1 MSQKRC
7 CENKPEILAPA
18 GDWTTLTAAL
28 DAGCDAVY
36 FGITGMNM
44 RAGAGNFS
52 AAAMPRLVR
61 RCRAAGARAYLA
73 LNTIVREQEIARATG
88 LVARAAAAGVD
99 AVICWDFAVI
109 QAAHEAGL
117 PVHVSTQMSLANSA
131 AISVLARHCH
141 VRRLVLAR
149 ECTLADI
156 RTIRRRLLQS
166 GATVQL
172 EAFAHGA
179 LCVSLSGRCFLSQ
192 FCYGKSANQGA
203 CLQPCRREYYISATD
218 EDLSFRLGPSYLL
231 SPRDLCTLPFIE
243 QLLDAGIAA
252 LKIEGRNRSPEYV
265 AAVTRAYRQAVDA
278 WCAGDRGR
286 HFTRSFAAL
295 KTELMA
301 TLQRVYN
308 RGFSPGFY
316 LGRPLDD
323 WTAASGSNATMR
335 KHYCGRVL
343 KYFRKAG
350 VAEIRVESTGFK
362 TGDEL
367 LIQGPATGSL
377 TQQADSIEIDHCK
390 IRHARKGSLV
400 ALKTGQPVRKNDKVY
415 VVKPA
420 GASSESGHHQAPAA
434 SFDRQTPL

>member
-1 MSQKRC
+1 MTRKPR
-7 CENKPEILAPA
+7 CENRPEILAPA
-18 GDWTTLTAAL
+18 GDWTTLAAAL

-61 RCRAAGARAYLA
+61 RCRAAGVRAYLA
-73 LNTIVREQEIARATG
+73 LNTIICEREIDRATR
-88 LVARAAAAGVD
+88 LVHQAVAAGVD

-109 QAAHEAGL
+109 QAAGQAGL

-131 AISVLARHCH
+131 AICFLARHCD

-149 ECTLADI
+149 ECTLDDI
-156 RTIRRRLLQS
+156 RTIRRRLRRA
-166 GATVQL
+166 GVAVQL

-179 LCVSLSGRCFLSQ
+179 MCVSISGRCFLSQ
-192 FCYGKSANQGA
+192 FRYNKSANQGE
-203 CLQPCRREYYISATD
+203 CLQPCRREYRISATD
-218 EDLSFRLGPSYLL
+218 QDLSFRLGSSCIL
-231 SPRDLCTLPFIE
+231 SPQDLCTLPFIE
-243 QLLDAGIAA
+243 ELIDAGVAA

-265 AAVTRAYRQAVDA
+265 AAVTRAYRQAIDA
-278 WCAGDRGR
+278 WCAGSRTPD
-286 HFTRSFAAL
+286 FARAFAEL
-295 KTELMA
+295 KTGLMG
-301 TLQRVYN
+301 TLERVYN
-308 RGFSPGFY
+308 RGSSAGFY

-323 WTAASGSNATMR
+323 WTAASGSRATVR

-350 VAEIRVESTGFK
+350 AAEIRVESTGFK

-367 LIQGPATGSL
+367 LIQGPVTGSL
-377 TQQADSIEIDHCK
+377 TQPADSIEIDCCK
-390 IRHARKGSLV
+390 ITHARKGSLV
-400 ALKTGQPVRKNDKVY
+400 ALETEQPVRRNDKVY

-420 GASSESGHHQAPAA
+420 
-434 SFDRQTPL
+434 